1 MFRTDSIVTWNLLS
15 VLTEFEVC
23 NLRSLRP
30 AFILFNEKK
39 AKIRK
44 LSFGQGG
51 GEEASETLIISL
63 LCACRQVRESLW
75 THAERLTKMTDV
87 CQKLNELIH
96 SKSLLI
102 RLHVVSFY
110 TRRQHF
116 KRKKGFLHVLLSLA

>member
-1 MFRTDSIVTWNLLS
+1 MKKKQ
-15 VLTEFEVC
+15 
-23 NLRSLRP
+23 RSANCRSD
-30 AFILFNEKK
+30 
-39 AKIRK
+39 R
-44 LSFGQGG
+44 
-51 GEEASETLIISL
+51 GEGKEASETLIISL

-87 CQKLNELIH
+87 RQKQNELIH
-96 SKSLLI
+96 LKSLII